1 MAAQD
6 TIELVRD
13 GEIATLRINRP
24 ERKNALSY
32 SMLDRMAALVREL
45 KTDRGVRVVLFTG
58 AGDTFCAGTDL
69 QELSGR
75 TFASASD
82 QDAAPAADNPMRN
95 SDLTAP
101 WLFHNLPQ
109 PVIAL
114 VQGAAVGLGAELT
127 LAADIRIASTQGR
140 FNWVFAK
147 RGLIPDTGAG
157 TWLLPRLVGTS
168 KAFEIMLTAPMIG
181 AEEALRLGLVSDVV
195 APDQLIARGRALAAE
210 IAQCSPL
217 SIRLI
222 KDLTYKGLERDSTSH
237 CSETGR
243 LLKDVAFKSKDFAEG
258 VKSFLEKR
266 NPKFTGE

>member
-1 MAAQD
+1 MAKED
-6 TIELVRD
+6 TITLSREA
-13 GEIATLRINRP
+13 GIATLAINRP

-32 SMLDRMAALVREL
+32 SMLDRMTAAVREL
-45 KTDRGVRVVLFTG
+45 RADRSVKVVLFRG
-58 AGDTFCAGTDL
+58 VGDTFCAGTDL

-75 TFASASD
+75 TFASGSG
-82 QDAAPAADNPMRN
+82 QTQSAAGNNPMRGGE
-95 SDLTAP
+95 LTAP

-114 VQGAAVGLGAELT
+114 VHGAAVGLGAELT
-127 LAADIRIASTQGR
+127 LAADIRIASVEGR

-168 KAFEIMLTAPMIG
+168 KAFEIMLTARMIG
-181 AEEALRLGLVSDVV
+181 AQEALRLGLISEVV
-195 APDQLIARGRALAAE
+195 EADQLLARGNALAQE

-222 KDLTYKGLERDSTSH
+222 KELTYRGLERDSLSH
-237 CSETGR
+237 CAETAS
-243 LLKDVAFKSKDFAEG
+243 LLNNVAFKSKDFAEG

-266 NPKFTGE
+266 QPQFTGE